1 MYFDYFGLF
10 VSRLLLTNTNKMDI
24 NTFYVIIVGVLVVLA
39 ISDLVVGVSND
50 AVNFLNSA
58 LGSKA
63 FNFKVIMAIAA
74 LGILVG
80 ATFSSGMMEVARK
93 GIFHPQNFY
102 FSEIILL
109 FLAVMITD
117 ILLLDLF
124 NTFGMPTSTTVSI
137 VFELLGSAVAMSVIK
152 IINDPNH
159 LPLDQYIN
167 SGKALTII
175 LGILLSVVIAFT
187 SGAIIQYFSRL
198 LFSFDYKKNLKYY
211 GAVWGGLAIASIT
224 YFILVKGAKSA
235 SFMDD
240 DLKHMIKDNGFM
252 IILASFA
259 VWAIL
264 FQIIIMF
271 TRFNVL
277 KIVVL
282 IGTFALAM
290 AFSGNDL
297 VNFIGVPLAGFESYT
312 AWAASSLPADSF
324 LMSGLAGKVAT
335 PTYLLLGAGIIMAV
349 TLYFSKKARSV
360 TETEINLARQDEG
373 QERFG
378 SSAVSRSIV
387 RTFTKTSSFVES
399 ILPVSLKNKLE
410 KRFDQTVF
418 QEEQKTLGDKAPAF
432 DLVRASVILSTASI
446 IISIATFLKLPLS
459 TTYVTFMVAMGA
471 SLSDGAWGRETAVYR
486 ITGVFSV
493 IGGWFFTAIVAFI
506 ASFTLAFIFY
516 YGGMYVIIIVLF
528 IVAYVLYRT
537 HVLHKEIEK
546 EKEEKSSNEL
556 LSSYNKVEI
565 IDYNSKNIQYTLHEI
580 TEILNATI
588 KALSHENLSLL
599 KDNYKRIKKLNY
611 KAEQLQNQINKMIG
625 MTVSNDIECGNY
637 YAVSIYYLREL
648 VDSVN
653 SIVER
658 SYNHCD
664 NNHKPLLLEQI
675 NELKDVMKNIDESLS
690 GFSKSVKEQTTVHD
704 YISKDKLV
712 DELRKLRKNQ
722 VKRVKSKTVGTRN
735 SILYLSIIDHF
746 RSIVNFSDRL
756 ESIHRNFI
764 EGSGDKVD

>member
-1 MYFDYFGLF
+1 
-10 VSRLLLTNTNKMDI
+10 MDI

-50 AVNFLNSA
+50 AVNFINSA

-74 LGILVG
+74 FGILIG

-93 GIFHPQNFY
+93 GIFHPENFY

-137 VFELLGSAVAMSVIK
+137 VFELLGSAVAMSLIK

-159 LPLDQYIN
+159 LSLDQYIN

-211 GAVWGGLAIASIT
+211 GAIWGGIAISSIT

-240 DLKHMIKDNGFM
+240 DLKHMIRDNGFM
-252 IILASFA
+252 IILACFA
-259 VWAIL
+259 VWAIV
-264 FQIIIMF
+264 FQLIIMF
-271 TRFNVL
+271 TKFNIL

-282 IGTFALAM
+282 IGTFGLAM

-312 AWAASSLPADSF
+312 SWAASKLPADSF
-324 LMSGLAGKVAT
+324 LMNDLAGKVAT
-335 PTYLLLGAGIIMAV
+335 PTYLLLIAGIIMAV

-387 RTFTKTSSFVES
+387 RTFTKTNTFIES
-399 ILPVSLKNKLE
+399 ILPATVKAKLDR
-410 KRFDQTVF
+410 RFDKTVF
-418 QEEQKTLGDKAPAF
+418 EEEQKELGENAPAF

-459 TTYVTFMVAMGA
+459 TTYVTFMVSMGA

-506 ASFTLAFIFY
+506 VSFTLAFIFY
-516 YGGMYVIIIVLF
+516 YGGMYVIIAMLF
-528 IVAYVLYRT
+528 VVAYILYRT

-546 EKEEKSSNEL
+546 EKEEKVADKL
-556 LSSYNKVEI
+556 LNSYDKVEI
-565 IDYNSKNIQYTLHEI
+565 IDYNSKNIQYTFNEI
-580 TEILNATI
+580 IEILESNI
-588 KALSHENLSLL
+588 KGLSHENLSLL
-599 KDNYKRIKKLNY
+599 KDSYKRIKKLNF
-611 KAEQLQNQINKMIG
+611 KTEQLQNQINKMIS
-625 MTVSNDIECGNY
+625 MIVSNDLECGNY

-675 NELKDVMKNIDESLS
+675 KELKAVMAHINESLN
-690 GFSKSVKEQTTVHD
+690 GFSKSVKDKTTKHD
-704 YISKDKLV
+704 YISKEKLV

-722 VKRVKSKTVGTRN
+722 VKRVKSKEVGTRN

-746 RSIVNFSDRL
+746 RSIVNFSDKL

-764 EGSGDKVD
+764 DGEEENVD